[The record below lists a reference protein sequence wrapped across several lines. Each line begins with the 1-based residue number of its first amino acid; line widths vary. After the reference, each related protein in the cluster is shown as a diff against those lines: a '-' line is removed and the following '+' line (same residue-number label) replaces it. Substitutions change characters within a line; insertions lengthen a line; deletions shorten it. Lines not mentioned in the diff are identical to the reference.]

1 MPFLAPLALLGL
13 LFVPA
18 VIAMYLLKLRRDE
31 HVVPSTLL
39 WHRLVAD
46 VEANAPW
53 QRLRRSLL
61 LLLQLLLVLLLAA
74 LAARPFLERPAGLAR
89 DLVVVIDTSASM
101 AATDAAPSRLEAAKA
116 QAIDALH
123 DLPADGQVSV
133 IAAGRTARVVVNGT
147 NDLGRVRAAITG
159 IQVSPASGNLGDALN
174 LANALAARSGDAEV
188 LVATDAALAVKP
200 AAHLDHPVKV
210 LQVGRERANQA
221 IVALAVRPAP
231 SGVTRSVFVS
241 VANLDIEKASRRVE
255 LWGDG
260 VLLEARDVFLEP
272 QARTEVIVDDVP
284 RAVGVVE
291 VRLTSN
297 AGATGTAAAPA
308 ATADALA
315 LDDRAWAIVPPDR
328 LRRILLVSDGDPY
341 LETALTYL
349 PNTEL
354 YGVTPAKY
362 GADTHPEVFDLIIFE
377 GTLPQT
383 LPRSAILA
391 IAPTATSDLGEVT
404 GTASDPGIGTP
415 PAAEP
420 ILRYVDLTTVHVGT
434 TQKLTVPPWARI
446 VLSGTAGTGATAE
459 SIPLLYVGER
469 AGQRLG
475 VLAFEPRQSDL
486 PLQVAFPILMANLTG
501 ELLGGSSAPT
511 TAVIPGDP
519 VSLPLPAGATGLT
532 VMRPDG
538 TSVDVPAA
546 TVDAATV
553 SFSQTD
559 QLGVYTAT
567 PIGLSASPGPSS
579 SGAAASPSTS
589 LGASASADA
598 SPGATA
604 GPGASAGPGGSA
616 GPSVSPATTP
626 PPANPNEPIRFAVDL
641 FDPAE
646 SDIAPGSPSAIAALG
661 PQPGDSAAPASS
673 GSPAPS
679 GPSATAQPG
688 VATITAEPRQPA
700 RDELWIPIV
709 LIALIVL
716 TIEWLVYHRDA
727 VIRGWRSLRRRDAT
741 GQPNGRS
748 EGRTT

>member
-31 HVVPSTLL
+31 QVVPSTLL

-101 AATDAAPSRLEAAKA
+101 AATDVTPSRLEAAKA

-123 DLPADGQVSV
+123 DLPADGQVSI

-174 LANALAARSGDAEV
+174 LANALAARSGDAEI

-210 LQVGRERANQA
+210 LQVGRERGNQA

-241 VANLDIEKASRRVE
+241 VANLDIEKASRRIE

-260 VLLEARDVFLEP
+260 VLLEARDIFLEP

-284 RAVGVVE
+284 RDVGVVE

-297 AGATGTAAAPA
+297 AGATSTDAAPA
-308 ATADALA
+308 AATSDALA

-354 YGVTPAKY
+354 YGVTPAKF
-362 GADTHPEVFDLIIFE
+362 GADTHPELFDLIIFE
-377 GTLPQT
+377 GTLPAT

-404 GTASDPGIGTP
+404 GSATDPGIGTP
-415 PAAEP
+415 PADEP
-420 ILRYVDLTTVHVGT
+420 ILRYVDLTTVHIGK
-434 TQKLTVPPWARI
+434 TQKLTVPPWARV
-446 VLSGTAGTGATAE
+446 VLSGTAGSGATAE

-511 TAVIPGDP
+511 TAVVPGDP

-532 VMRPDG
+532 VTRPDG
-538 TSVDVPAA
+538 TSIDVPAA

-559 QLGVYTAT
+559 ELGVYTAT

-579 SGAAASPSTS
+579 SR
-589 LGASASADA
+589 
-598 SPGATA
+598 
-604 GPGASAGPGGSA
+604 ASAGPSA
-616 GPSVSPATTP
+616 SPAASATP
-626 PPANPNEPIRFAVDL
+626 GASTAASASPAATSPPANPNEPIRFAVDL

-646 SDIAPGSPSAIAALG
+646 SDIAPGSPSSIIALG
-661 PQPGDSAAPASS
+661 TQPAESGAPGSSA
-673 GSPAPS
+673 SPAPS
-679 GPSATAQPG
+679 GPPATAQPG
-688 VATITAEPRQPA
+688 VATITSEPRQPA

-709 LIALIVL
+709 LIALVVL
-716 TIEWLVYHRDA
+716 TVEWLVYHRDA
-727 VIRGWRSLRRRDAT
+727 VIGLWRSLRRRDAT
-741 GQPNGRS
+741 GQPTGRS
-748 EGRTT
+748 EGRTG